1 MCSGTFGGVKERD
14 LIRVQS
20 IDGMIMIFDYK

>member
-14 LIRVQS
+14 LICVQS
-20 IDGMIMIFDYK
+20 IDGMIMIFDNK